1 MLMIIGAST
10 RESGGHAQESRLR
23 PGMATY
29 SSRDKAPFG
38 SYVPFKVMENF
49 FQGTKPKTV
58 TRSFSRTY
66 ANNSGLKGQ
75 NNAYII
81 VAERLWLTE
90 ADATAMAEYVGNGN
104 KLFLA
109 IEETDSLLEATFG
122 FKVKEEAQP
131 PVPLVLMNKTRP
143 GDSVVTQHFSNPHFG
158 ADTTFTARGIPL
170 RGHLASPDSGILT
183 ILGTNDRHQPN
194 FFRVPHGNGQLIVML
209 NPMTW
214 TNYFLLKKNNI
225 RALELQMAY
234 LPEFPLNVYWDEYYK
249 HLYGPQRD
257 DFSDWQVLLKHPSL
271 RWALILALVLLLLY
285 ILFEGKR
292 RQRLIPPK
300 PVLANTSLDF
310 AETLGRLYYLHHNN
324 SNLAHKMTQHLM
336 EYIRQ
341 NYYLNTSAVSGEF
354 VTALS
359 RKSGQ
364 PRDFVEQLM
373 NMVMQVRLS
382 ENISDEQ
389 LQHYYNSIYLFY
401 LKAK

>member
-1 MLMIIGAST
+1 MLMIIGANT
-10 RESGGHAQESRLR
+10 PGGGGNYEEETRLR
-23 PGMATY
+23 QGLATY

-49 FQGTKPKTV
+49 FQGTKPKTA
-58 TRSFSRTY
+58 TRSFARTY
-66 ANNSGLKGQ
+66 ANTSGLKGQ

-90 ADATAMAEYVGNGN
+90 ADAQAMSSYVQDGN

-109 IEETDSLLEATFG
+109 IEETDSLLESTFG
-122 FKVKEEAQP
+122 FKVKRATSV
-131 PVPLVLMNKTRP
+131 PVPIVLVNKTS
-143 GDSVVTQHFSNPHFG
+143 GDSIVTQHFSNPHFG
-158 ADTTFTARGIPL
+158 ADTIFTARGFTQN
-170 RGHLASPDSGILT
+170 GHLASPDSGIIT
-183 ILGTNDRHQPN
+183 ILGTNVRHQPN

-214 TNYFLLKKNNI
+214 TNYFLMKKNNI
-225 RALELQMAY
+225 RALELQMSY
-234 LPEFPLNVYWDEYYK
+234 LPEFPLNLYWDEYYK
-249 HLYGPQRD
+249 HLSGPQRD

-324 SNLAHKMTQHLM
+324 GNLAQKMTQHLL

-341 NYYLNTSAVSGEF
+341 NYYLNTSAISSEF

-364 PRDFVEQLM
+364 PREFIEQLM
-373 NMVMQVRLS
+373 GMVMEVKLS
-382 ENISDEQ
+382 DNISDEQ
-389 LQHYYNSIYLFY
+389 LQHYYNSIYQFY

>member
-1 MLMIIGAST
+1 MLIIIGANT
-10 RESGGHAQESRLR
+10 RGGGGHAEETRLH
-23 PGMATY
+23 PGLATY

-49 FQGTKPKTV
+49 FQGTKPKTA
-58 TRSFSRTY
+58 TRSFARTY
-66 ANNSGLKGQ
+66 ANTSGLKGQ

-90 ADATAMAEYVGNGN
+90 ADAQAMSSYVQDGN

-109 IEETDSLLEATFG
+109 IEETDSLLESTFG
-122 FKVKEEAQP
+122 FKVKRGTSV
-131 PVPLVLMNKTRP
+131 PVPIVLVNKTS
-143 GDSVVTQHFSNPHFG
+143 GDSIVTQHFSNPHFG
-158 ADTTFTARGIPL
+158 ADTTFTARGFTQN
-170 RGHLASPDSGILT
+170 RHLASPDSGIIT
-183 ILGTNDRHQPN
+183 ILGTNARHQPN

-214 TNYFLLKKNNI
+214 TNYFLMKKNNI
-225 RALELQMAY
+225 RALELQMSY

-257 DFSDWQVLLKHPSL
+257 DFSDWQVLLKHSSL

-324 SNLAHKMTQHLM
+324 GNLANKMTQHLL

-341 NYYLNTSAVSGEF
+341 NYYLNTGAISGEF

-364 PRDFVEQLM
+364 PREFIEQLM
-373 NMVMQVRLS
+373 GMVMEVKLTD
-382 ENISDEQ
+382 NISDEQ
-389 LQHYYNSIYLFY
+389 LQHYYNSIYQFY